1 MDMPKY
7 FQEKNPLNSI
17 FMPSI
22 GKYMIHLPFITICN
36 AIQMLFFSSEFNS
49 IWWKNCNLFLKFI
62 LQIDWLNTYHKKVQD
77 TIGPLLINTN
87 REAYDWMELRTR
99 KITYAVSA
107 APKEILSLL
116 IILLSFTLVFV
127 S

>member
-1 MDMPKY
+1 MQYKCY
-7 FQEKNPLNSI
+7 FIALNLI
-17 FMPSI
+17 
-22 GKYMIHLPFITICN
+22 
-36 AIQMLFFSSEFNS
+36 LFDER
-49 IWWKNCNLFLKFI
+49 IATYYLFLKFI

>member
-1 MDMPKY
+1 MQYKCY
-7 FQEKNPLNSI
+7 FIALNLILFDEIIATYFGI
-17 FMPSI
+17 F
-22 GKYMIHLPFITICN
+22 F
-36 AIQMLFFSSEFNS
+36 
-49 IWWKNCNLFLKFI
+49 

-107 APKEILSLL
+107 APKEILSRL

>member
-36 AIQMLFFSSEFNS
+36 AIQMLFNSSEFNS
-49 IWWKNCNLFLKFI
+49 I
-62 LQIDWLNTYHKKVQD
+62 
-77 TIGPLLINTN
+77 
-87 REAYDWMELRTR
+87 
-99 KITYAVSA
+99 
-107 APKEILSLL
+107 
-116 IILLSFTLVFV
+116 
-127 S
+127 

>member
-36 AIQMLFFSSEFNS
+36 AIQMLFYIYLMKE
-49 IWWKNCNLFLKFI
+49 
-62 LQIDWLNTYHKKVQD
+62 LQ
-77 TIGPLLINTN
+77 LIF
-87 REAYDWMELRTR
+87 
-99 KITYAVSA
+99 
-107 APKEILSLL
+107 EIY
-116 IILLSFTLVFV
+116 FTD
-127 S
+127 